1 LRHRVK
7 ASLAGLALGSDWLL
21 VPRHSRAAL
30 RAAANR
36 DSQRNIL
43 IALVANVAVAGAKL
57 AAGLITGSSAL
68 LAEAAHSAADSVN
81 EVMLGVS
88 LRRSRRAADEAHP
101 FGYGGTRFLWA
112 FLAAIF
118 SFLIGGCV
126 SIALAIHELQT
137 PPEVGRFLIGWI
149 VLGVAFLADGISL
162 VASLATT
169 RREAAL
175 WDLSIVGFIRRTS
188 DPTLRALVVEDTAA
202 LIGVGLAAAG
212 LFLHQVLGWT
222 DADAIASLLI
232 GLLLAATAVG
242 LAGPAGATRDRPRHH
257 RGVTKRR
264 RSAERLRRSHRPSG
278 SGRRRQGSPAG
289 RPDVRAAC
297 ACVRRHRP
305 VAASEPSR
313 GSRGLPRS
321 DVVLAGGRGGWSTS
335 RAGLNRRA
343 T

>member
-1 LRHRVK
+1 M
-7 ASLAGLALGSDWLL
+7 
-21 VPRHSRAAL
+21 
-30 RAAANR
+30 
-36 DSQRNIL
+36 
-43 IALVANVAVAGAKL
+43 AGAKL

-68 LAEAAHSAADSVN
+68 LAEAAHSTADSVN

-137 PPEVGRFLIGWI
+137 RPEVDRFLVGWI

-162 VASLATT
+162 AASLATT
-169 RREAAL
+169 RREAAQ
-175 WDLSIVGFIRRTS
+175 WDVSIVGFLRRTS

-212 LFLHQVLGWT
+212 LFLHQVFGLT

-232 GLLLAATAVG
+232 GLLLAATALG
-242 LAGPAGATRDRPRHH
+242 LAGPLADLLIGQSMQP
-257 RGVTKRR
+257 
-264 RSAERLRRSHRPSG
+264 ERLAIARGIIAASPSVDEVLSAFG
-278 SGRRRQGSPAG
+278 VHIGPQE
-289 RPDVRAAC
+289 V
-297 ACVRRHRP
+297 V
-305 VAASEPSR
+305 VAAKVRPKPGQTSEQLAR
-313 GSRGLPRS
+313 AFDDIDRS
-321 DVVLAGGRGGWSTS
+321 LRASLREVAEVYLDPTSYSPEDTEAGQ
-335 RAGLNRRA
+335 APEPA
-343 T
+343 